1 MLPPPCPMV
10 GTMLQPPW
18 NARIYRNRHGRGTR
32 TPMFG
37 TVCPVTAL
45 APACSTIWWR
55 PRSQARQA
63 WPELIRPLQF
73 AVEDVPPS
81 DPTPWQTEP
90 NMTSQCFPASHGIP
104 ARVVLYRMPLQTE
117 APTKLEL
124 QLAVRDELV
133 ARIAELYGAGRGNRP
148 RLGPVTTLRA
158 VSLVIR

>member
-1 MLPPPCPMV
+1 
-10 GTMLQPPW
+10 MLQPPW
-18 NARIYRNRHGRGTR
+18 NARIYRNRHDRGTR

-37 TVCPVTAL
+37 TRL
-45 APACSTIWWR
+45 
-55 PRSQARQA
+55 PRYRTRTGMFDDMVAAQVRRLGQA
-63 WPELIRPLQF
+63 WPELIRPIQF

-117 APTKLEL
+117 APSKLEL

-133 ARIAELYGAGRGNRP
+133 ARIAELYGRRP
-148 RLGPVTTLRA
+148 EEIDPDWGL
-158 VSLVIR
+158 